1 MGASLDSDRLN
12 RWLTLGANLG
22 VLVGLILLIFEIEQ
36 NSDLVRAEI
45 EQSRSES
52 YVAWLRQGAANDQI
66 LELFVSMDTLEG
78 SFGERF
84 KQLEPIERMRFRQ
97 ILEARF
103 YDYENLFAQYEDG
116 FVSQG
121 YWEQRIAPSIA
132 EWAPRW
138 NFTNPPD
145 GPGGRKEFKDEIRR
159 IIQESE

>member
-1 MGASLDSDRLN
+1 MGASLNANRLN

-22 VLVGLILLIFEIEQ
+22 VLVGLILLIVEIEQ

-45 EQSRSES
+45 EQTRSES
-52 YVAWLRQGAANDQI
+52 YVAWLRQAAANDQI
-66 LELFVSMDTLEG
+66 LELFLQMETLEG

-84 KQLEPIERMRFRQ
+84 EQLEPIERIRFRQ

-103 YDYENLFAQYEDG
+103 YDYENLFAQYQDG
-116 FVSQG
+116 FVSQT
-121 YWEQRIAPSIA
+121 YWEQRVVPSIA

-138 NFTNPPD
+138 NITNPPD

-159 IIQESE
+159 VLQEAE

>member
-1 MGASLDSDRLN
+1 MENSLDSDRLN

-22 VLVGLILLIFEIEQ
+22 VLVGFILLIVEIEQ

-52 YVAWLRQGAANDQI
+52 YVAWLRQAAANDQI
-66 LELFVSMDTLEG
+66 LELFVRIETLEG

-116 FVSQG
+116 FVSQA

-138 NFTNPPD
+138 NITNPPD
-145 GPGGRKEFKDEIRR
+145 GPRGRREFKDEIRR